1 MQTRYRTAVTGF
13 ILPGRPDYAAKNRGV
28 PFERPGL
35 FLGFLDPLFG
45 VGHFSEP
52 VVRRRAGLAV
62 KNDQPDA
69 PHQRNQ
75 TDQNPV
81 PLLVDILQPPYG
93 DSQGRNQQRQTV
105 QTAQD
110 RVQSDDTAN
119 NPDDHG
125 GDHIVQNEL
134 LNTIQQA
141 LKNRTPQLNG
151 EKYLTN
157 REVCQ
162 LLRISPRTLQNWRDT
177 GKIPFIRLKGKI
189 LYKESEILKE
199 LK

>member
-1 MQTRYRTAVTGF
+1 M
-13 ILPGRPDYAAKNRGV
+13 
-28 PFERPGL
+28 
-35 FLGFLDPLFG
+35 
-45 VGHFSEP
+45 
-52 VVRRRAGLAV
+52 
-62 KNDQPDA
+62 
-69 PHQRNQ
+69 
-75 TDQNPV
+75 
-81 PLLVDILQPPYG
+81 DILDNKSPQV
-93 DSQGRNQQRQTV
+93 SSFF
-105 QTAQD
+105 TALD
-110 RVQSDDTAN
+110 
-119 NPDDHG
+119 
-125 GDHIVQNEL
+125 EL

-157 REVCQ
+157 RE